1 MFSNTIFGSKF
12 GFIKGGNS
20 APAPIYP
27 YTDAFNTVVIA
38 RGGSLTVNEVIYLH
52 TFETSLILEL
62 PKFDRL
68 FIHGLSNQKAALTS
82 FVNPNTTA
90 ATAVNAPLFT
100 PSQGFTGNGVSTYL
114 NLNYTASTDSVNYT
128 LNSANAG
135 YYGRIDIGANGGGE
149 LGGYDTTA
157 TPCYFYNI
165 TKYLSLTQY
174 YSINNQNGSIES
186 LTYYGTTQGLF
197 SWQRT
202 TATNTNALKNGI
214 LLGNNTRNSGI
225 LPPISYYL
233 MCLNTNNIPALFS
246 TNQFTLSF
254 LASGTVNQLNF
265 YNAVQTLGTSIG
277 WAI

>member
-12 GFIKGGNS
+12 GFIKGGS
-20 APAPIYP
+20 APAPSFP

-38 RGGSLTVNEVIYLH
+38 RGGSLTTNEVIYLH

-82 FVNPNTTA
+82 FVNPSTTP
-90 ATAVNAPLFT
+90 ATAVNFPLFT

-114 NLNYTASTDSVNYT
+114 NLNYIASTDSVNFT

-149 LGGYDTTA
+149 IGGYATTA
-157 TPCYFYNI
+157 TPCYFYGI
-165 TKYLSLTQY
+165 TRYLSQTQY
-174 YSINNQNGSIES
+174 SYINNTNDLGSLI
-186 LTYYGTTQGLF
+186 YYGTTQGLF

-214 LLGNNTRNSGI
+214 LLGNNSAISGI

-246 TNQFTLSF
+246 TNQFSLSF